1 MSGSSPTRAA
11 MYTIKD
17 ADNMKSKK
25 SIVNSIMLRLK
36 KLVSSKE
43 ILELVIN
50 STVYLALDKKIVN
63 EVELRQMVNNAIA
76 LHNKTQNRYAFIDLM
91 VKQYE

>member
-1 MSGSSPTRAA
+1 
-11 MYTIKD
+11 
-17 ADNMKSKK
+17 MKSKK